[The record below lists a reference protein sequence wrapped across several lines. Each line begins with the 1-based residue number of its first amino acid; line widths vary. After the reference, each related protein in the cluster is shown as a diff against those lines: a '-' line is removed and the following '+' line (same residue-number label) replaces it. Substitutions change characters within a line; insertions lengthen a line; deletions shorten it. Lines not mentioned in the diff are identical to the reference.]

1 MAEQTQDLDA
11 QTEMAFM
18 DDGLDRD
25 PVSGNEIPTGSLANE
40 VRDDVPAMLSEG
52 EYVVPADVLRF
63 FGVKFFED
71 LRMQA
76 KEGLA
81 QMEANGRIG
90 GTPVDSQDMQQQE
103 EEEELPIPLEEL
115 DIEEIQ
121 MSEGGLMDAI
131 LTYKTIVNNQTGE
144 TKSHPYVGDK
154 PLSPL
159 PEGFSLVSGSDV
171 KPKETPEERAKR
183 KDNKRDKLA
192 FDKQKAETK
201 RLYPDGFGTDRIPRT
216 KKELM
221 DYASQ
226 LKGTGIMN
234 IGADDI
240 ITKVPVI
247 GNLASAMLSV
257 QHKDILED
265 AKEMLASGENLSNEE
280 KSTLEKLLAGEDG
293 LTPAKSFAFKAK
305 DTISGAIKK
314 SRDKKEKKKLMQ
326 DADDGVGAFR
336 DLSKDKKGTGY
347 KGGR

>member
-11 QTEMAFM
+11 QTQMAFM

-81 QMEANGRIG
+81 QMEADGRIG
-90 GTPVDSQDMQQQE
+90 GTPIDSQDMQQEEE

-115 DIEEIQ
+115 DIEEVE
-121 MSEGGLMDAI
+121 MNEGGLMDAV
-131 LTYKTIVNNQTGE
+131 LTYKNIVNNTTGE
-144 TKSHPYVGDK
+144 TRTHPYIGNK
-154 PLSPL
+154 PLRPL
-159 PEGFSLVSGSDV
+159 PEGFSLVAG
-171 KPKETPEERAKR
+171 
-183 KDNKRDKLA
+183 
-192 FDKQKAETK
+192 QETK
-201 RLYPDGFGTDRIPRT
+201 STTKKKKDDSFEKMHKATEEKTKELYPDGFGTKREART

-226 LKGTGIMN
+226 LKGFGPMN

-265 AKEMLASGENLSNEE
+265 AREMLASGENLSNEE
-280 KSTLEKLLAGEDG
+280 KSTLEKLIAGEDG
-293 LTPAKSFAFKAK
+293 LTPAKSFGFKAADMVK
-305 DTISGAIKK
+305 GAIKK
-314 SRDKKEKKKLMQ
+314 NKDKKEKKKLMQ